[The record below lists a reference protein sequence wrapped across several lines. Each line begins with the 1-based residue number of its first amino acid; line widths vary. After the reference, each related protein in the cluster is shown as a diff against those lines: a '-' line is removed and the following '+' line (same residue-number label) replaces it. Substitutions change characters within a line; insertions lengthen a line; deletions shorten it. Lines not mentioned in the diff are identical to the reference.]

1 MIIYKIRYNMG
12 VNKRLLGDYQ
22 DSVFNFSKAIEIYE
36 QSKKLDVNIAA
47 AYNAS
52 GLSNFENE
60 DYAQAA
66 IDFKTA
72 ISKNAL
78 SKDGKSTG
86 EMDNNQNQG
95 VTAEKCA
102 QQIKPLQINPKIIKL
117 DYLKYILNL
126 SEYHSPLVIV
136 FFISAIGASKVDP
149 GTHHLSGINMSL
161 YSALPTRQ

>member
-72 ISKNAL
+72 ISKTN
-78 SKDGKSTG
+78 
-86 EMDNNQNQG
+86 
-95 VTAEKCA
+95 
-102 QQIKPLQINPKIIKL
+102 
-117 DYLKYILNL
+117 
-126 SEYHSPLVIV
+126 
-136 FFISAIGASKVDP
+136 
-149 GTHHLSGINMSL
+149 
-161 YSALPTRQ
+161 